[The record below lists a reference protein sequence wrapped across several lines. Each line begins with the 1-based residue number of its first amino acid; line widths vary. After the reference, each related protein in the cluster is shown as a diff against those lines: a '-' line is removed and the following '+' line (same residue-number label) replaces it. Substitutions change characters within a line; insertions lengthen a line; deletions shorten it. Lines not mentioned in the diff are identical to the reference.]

1 MVVAEDIN
9 RKYAIKDL
17 DSNEAERLEY
27 VLEHMAEN
35 KAFKHAINGHSSKIA
50 DECLNQFRQRYA
62 WYRREWRNFPK
73 EAIAKKLLGADLK
86 AKGQPPLC
94 VDIEVAS
101 ICDLA
106 CPHCYR
112 QFIATPDKTM
122 DRNLAFRLIDQAS
135 DLSVPSMK
143 FNWRGEPLLNPNL
156 PDFVDYAKGK
166 GILETIIN
174 TNATRLNEGMAE
186 ALIKSGLDLMIYSFD
201 GGTKESYERMRPG
214 RFSKNSFDKVY
225 SNIRRFAQIREKMG
239 SIFPRTRIQ
248 MVLTEETFDEQDS
261 YYSLFNDCVDEVSV
275 KQYTERGGKLSG
287 VSDDT
292 TQRFAKEIE
301 KLRPNPE
308 APIMRDL
315 DGCLYLPKGRLP
327 CEQIYQRLMVTYDGN
342 VSMCCY
348 DWGSMHPVGYVD
360 ASPFRSGDGE
370 YDKIKK
376 KADSKLRG
384 FEMMK
389 LKLPPRHNKP
399 ENVVQTLSDIWV
411 GKEIDK
417 VRHSHLQGYLENVA
431 ICKVCPF
438 KETYQWEEVGS

>member
-1 MVVAEDIN
+1 MVVAENMN

-17 DSNEAERLEY
+17 NRNETERLKY

-35 KAFKHAINGHSSKIA
+35 KAFKHAVNGLSSKIA
-50 DECLNQFRQRYA
+50 EEYLNKFRQRYA
-62 WYRREWRNFPK
+62 WYRRGWRNFPK
-73 EAIAKKLLGADLK
+73 EATEKKLLGSDLR
-86 AKGQPPLC
+86 AKGYPPLC
-94 VDIEVAS
+94 IDIEVAS

-112 QFIATPDKTM
+112 QHIATPDKMM
-122 DRNLAFRLIDQAS
+122 DRKLAFRLIDQAS

-143 FNWRGEPLLNPNL
+143 FNWRGEPLLNPDL
-156 PDFVDYAKGK
+156 PDFVDYAKRK

-174 TNATRLNEGMAE
+174 TNATRLNESMAE
-186 ALIKSGLDLMIYSFD
+186 ALIKAGLDLMIYSFD

-214 RFSKNSFDKVY
+214 RFSENCFDNVY

-239 SIFPRTRIQ
+239 STFPRTRIQ
-248 MVLTEETFDEQDS
+248 MVLTKETVDEQDS
-261 YYSLFNDCVDEVSV
+261 YYSLFNDCVDDVSV
-275 KQYTERGGKLSG
+275 KRYTERGGKLSV

-292 TQRFAKEIE
+292 AQRLSKEIE
-301 KLRPNPE
+301 RLKLNPE
-308 APIMRDL
+308 VPIMRDS
-315 DGCLYLPKGRLP
+315 DGCLYMSKGRLP
-327 CEQIYQRLMVTYDGN
+327 CEQIYQRLMVAYDGS

-360 ASPFRSGDGE
+360 ALAFRLGDGE

-389 LKLPPRHNKP
+389 LKMPPRYNNA
-399 ENVVQTLSDIWV
+399 ENIVQTLSEIWIS
-411 GKEIDK
+411 KEIDK
-417 VRHSHLQGYLENVA
+417 VRHSHAKGRLEDVA

-438 KETYQWEEVGS
+438 KETYQWEKVGL